1 MSVLTPESAVR
12 PTQSGPP
19 SLVGY
24 LVFGPEGWIGTVVES
39 YKGNCL
45 LVRSGLFRLRFLPV
59 LPADVDRVSE
69 IRKTVTL
76 QREPREFVAARLVD
90 GR

>member
-1 MSVLTPESAVR
+1 MEVGRGPARVG
-12 PTQSGPP
+12 SGQ
-19 SLVGY
+19 
-24 LVFGPEGWIGTVVES
+24 
-39 YKGNCL
+39 
-45 LVRSGLFRLRFLPV
+45 RFLPV

-76 QREPREFVAARLVD
+76 QRDPREFVAARLVD